1 MFVGSQLSFSEI
13 KNKRRQETCCEAS
26 DVPEIHPYE
35 AIRSDLPAEKHS
47 FTSYWG
53 WVVPTTFREKDGF
66 IYIYVHVT
74 NICGKLWRPNAD
86 LTVKYR
92 LVTKQ
97 ISIMALV
104 WIRIHE
110 FLHRSFIMYLL
121 HILIRYPHRWRL
133 GSCPNGTLQLQG
145 FLHPLHPKKNIE
157 GFWWSL
163 LHPKMF
169 CRSRTDQRLASSQSF
184 CLPACYSVH
193 VFVDCK
199 FIPAFLTTHLV
210 INPAQKAR
218 SFGVPKKFSKFC
230 KEVLGLASTSEYLK
244 VANGKQSAT
253 DGTKPDLNIGFQGLV
268 AWFRAK
274 SAIPYL
280 YQTGSGS
287 RELSGANHGR
297 TSIFEGM
304 PSCS

>member
-1 MFVGSQLSFSEI
+1 
-13 KNKRRQETCCEAS
+13 
-26 DVPEIHPYE
+26 
-35 AIRSDLPAEKHS
+35 
-47 FTSYWG
+47 
-53 WVVPTTFREKDGF
+53 
-66 IYIYVHVT
+66 
-74 NICGKLWRPNAD
+74 
-86 LTVKYR
+86 
-92 LVTKQ
+92 
-97 ISIMALV
+97 
-104 WIRIHE
+104 
-110 FLHRSFIMYLL
+110 MYLL

-244 VANGKQSAT
+244 VANGETIRYRWYQAGSQYWFPRF
-253 DGTKPDLNIGFQGLV
+253 GGLIQGQICNPV
-268 AWFRAK
+268 PVPNWFW
-274 SAIPYL
+274 
-280 YQTGSGS
+280 
-287 RELSGANHGR
+287 
-297 TSIFEGM
+297 F
-304 PSCS
+304 